1 MRSRLKSW
9 PLALAFILL
18 ILALLPGHA
27 AAQDKSLVWHRWDSD
42 IQINSDGTFHV
53 SEVFEIEFV
62 GGPFTFGYRNIPKS
76 QFEGLQNFSVREGGV
91 QYAQDRS
98 ESANTFYV
106 TENSDEYV
114 INWFYPSTTNE
125 TRVFTVEYTVVG
137 GIIINADVGDR
148 FFWKAVGPDHAFPI
162 ESSTVTV
169 HMPPGATVDTS
180 IEPATFG
187 PNATYR
193 ISDDQTAVTFYA
205 ENIPANQE
213 FEVGVRFPHGFIP
226 AEKPSWQAA
235 YEREQTWNDRF
246 RPALNLALGGLG
258 ALILI
263 GGSGGVFLLWTMRG
277 RDPKVGPVPSYLAE
291 PPSNLPPGV
300 AGTLVDEKADMQ
312 DIIATLVDLARRG
325 AIDMQEEEKKVF
337 GLTTSKDFV
346 FHKNEDYD
354 QPLRDYEKVLI
365 EKMFGSRSEV
375 DLDDLRNKFYTAVP
389 KIQSRL
395 YDEAVEQGLFPQNPK
410 KVRSRWTALGI
421 GGLVLSV
428 ALGCF
433 TAAAF
438 ASRIDAILCPF
449 VSMGFASLVMA
460 IVGRAMPVK
469 TREGAEE
476 AAKWKAFK
484 EYLRNVE
491 QYKDLETVTD
501 QFDDYLPYAIAFGLE
516 RGWVNK
522 FSRVPGTP
530 VPRWYYPVG
539 MPYYGW
545 GSSTRGRQASTGGAG
560 TGGMRD
566 LKGEAVR
573 PAPSL
578 DSMSQSMFGGLSSM
592 SDGLF
597 SMLNS
602 TASTFRSTPSS
613 SGSSGGGGF
622 SGGGFSGGGFSGG
635 GGGGGGGAGF
645 G

>member
-1 MRSRLKSW
+1 MRARLKSW
-9 PLALAFILL
+9 PLALAFIVMLL
-18 ILALLPGHA
+18 VLLPGRV

-42 IQINSDGTFHV
+42 IRINSDGSFDVT
-53 SEVFEIEFV
+53 EVFEIEFV
-62 GGPFTFGYRNIPKS
+62 GGPFTFGYRDIPKS
-76 QFEGLQNFSVREGGV
+76 QFEGIQNFSVREGGTT
-91 QYAQDRS
+91 YAQERS

-106 TENSDEYV
+106 TENTDEYV
-114 INWFYPSTTNE
+114 VNWFFPSTTNE
-125 TRVFTVEYTVVG
+125 TRVFAVEYTVNG
-137 GIIINADVGDR
+137 GIIISEDVGDR

-169 HMPPGATVDTS
+169 HMPPDAMVDTS

-187 PNATYR
+187 PDATYQ
-193 ISDDQTAVTFYA
+193 ISDDQTAVTFHA
-205 ENIPANQE
+205 EDIPANQE

-226 AEKPSWQAA
+226 TEKPSWQAE
-235 YEREQTWNDRF
+235 YEREQVWNDRF
-246 RPALNLALGGLG
+246 RPMFNLALGGLG
-258 ALILI
+258 ILILI
-263 GGSGGVFLLWTMRG
+263 GGSFGVFLLWTTRG
-277 RDPKVGPVPSYLAE
+277 RDPKVGAVPSHLTE
-291 PPSNLPPGV
+291 PPSDLPPGV

-312 DIIATLVDLARRG
+312 DIMATLVDLARRG

-346 FHKNEDYD
+346 FYRNDAYD
-354 QPLRDYEKVLI
+354 EPLRGYEKILI
-365 EKMFGSRSEV
+365 DKMFGSKAEV

-389 KIQSRL
+389 KIQGRL
-395 YDEAVEQGLFPQNPK
+395 YDEAVEQGLFPKNPK
-410 KVRSRWTALGI
+410 TVRGRWTALGI

-449 VSMGFASLVMA
+449 VSLGFASLVMA
-460 IVGRAMPVK
+460 VVGRAMPAK
-469 TREGAEE
+469 TRKGAEE
-476 AAKWKAFK
+476 AAKWGAFK
-484 EYLRNVE
+484 EYLRNTE
-491 QYKDLETVTD
+491 QYNDLEEVTE
-501 QFDDYLPYAIAFGLE
+501 QFNQYLPYAIAFGLE

-530 VPRWYYPVG
+530 IPRWYYPVG
-539 MPYYGW
+539 MPYGR
-545 GSSTRGRQASTGGAG
+545 GTQSSTRGRPASTGEAG
-560 TGGMRD
+560 GGMRD
-566 LKGEAVR
+566 LRGEAVR
-573 PAPSL
+573 PSPSL
-578 DSMSQSMFGGLSSM
+578 DSMSEGMFSGLSGM

-602 TASTFRSTPSS
+602 TSSTFRSTPSS
-613 SGSSGGGGF
+613 SSSGGGGF